1 MEKNVFTA
9 PAVAEVLTGMIE
21 ARLHTDGGDA
31 SSARNKALQ
40 LELTNSVA
48 TPIYVVQDATTGA
61 YLIGEMKASYMRD
74 EGSFAALLSNS
85 SADLAAGGGKR
96 PKVASK

>member
-21 ARLHTDGGDA
+21 ARLHTDGGDE

-48 TPIYVVQDATTGA
+48 TPIYVVQDPVTGA
-61 YLIGEMKASYMRD
+61 YVIGQMKLAYMND
-74 EGSFAALLSNS
+74 AGSFAAMLSKA